1 MKLPLLFCLLFLSTS
16 LFAQV
21 NESIIYPQKSFLNQ
35 SPDTLFYLPKQ
46 KLETIMEREVL
57 NNELIDALENR
68 VELCDSALLLKSLE
82 AENWYTKLLETDT
95 RLLDAEIK
103 NARQQRRHKLFYK
116 IWFGA
121 GVVLGWVVCV
131 II

>member
-1 MKLPLLFCLLFLSTS
+1 MKFPLIFCLLFISTS
-16 LFAQV
+16 LFAQE
-21 NESIIYPQKSFLNQ
+21 NESIIHPQKSFLNQ

-46 KLETIMEREVL
+46 KLETLMEREEL
-57 NNELIDALENR
+57 YNELINALENR
-68 VELCDSALLLKSLE
+68 VELCDSALQLKSME
-82 AENWYTKLLETDT
+82 AENWYSKLLETDT
-95 RLLDAEIK
+95 RLMDAEIK
-103 NARQQRRHKLFYK
+103 NVRQQRRHKLFYK